1 MEKEVLEKLY
11 RAMYRELFLYALF
24 LSGKKD
30 EAEDLVQEAFI
41 KALLSYQKG
50 NFRAWM
56 CRVMRNMF
64 FNERRKNKKEILDD
78 GSVLNNVAAMNEDV
92 LEKLFRE
99 ERKQKLVQEIMRLP
113 KLMKEVLLESVY
125 MHLDDEEISRMHQIS
140 KGNVRQI
147 RSRAKKRL
155 MAELKEGEQDDNE

>member
-1 MEKEVLEKLY
+1 MEKEVLDKLY
-11 RAMYRELFLYALF
+11 RSMYRELFLYALF

-41 KALLSYQKG
+41 KALLSYREG

-64 FNERRKNKKEILDD
+64 INERRKNKKELLDD
-78 GSVLNNVAAMNEDV
+78 GSVLNNVAIMDEDV

-113 KLMKEVLLESVY
+113 QLMKEVLLESVY
-125 MHLDDEEISRMHQIS
+125 MHMEDREISCMHHIS
-140 KGNVRQI
+140 KENVRQI

-155 MAELKEGEQDDNE
+155 ITRMKEGEQDDSE